1 MAVDYDLVIVGSS
14 YAGIYAAAIAADLK
28 SRVALVTH
36 SDRAYYLDNELII
49 SQALAEVGRWNW
61 QQQQNHFAADTAHC
75 SAISLIN
82 AQYWA
87 KEVDATLKAENSL
100 TTLAALGVDVI
111 VGKGEFSRL
120 PKLAV
125 NVGKRKLRSRNYLLA
140 TGASYTYEPIDG
152 AETIK
157 CLTPQDIFQGQDL
170 ANLPDNL
177 IVVGSSP
184 RSLELAQTLARFGKQ
199 IAFVTQERRLL
210 LSEDVEISLL
220 LQAQLEAEG
229 IKILTDSPIT
239 QLREINGQKWL
250 QAGDRAV
257 EADEIIFADRRQPN
271 IEGLN
276 LAGVEVKYDLR
287 GVRVNRQLQTTNPCI
302 YACGDIT
309 GSNSLNHI
317 TRHEVN
323 IAVRNALFLP
333 WFKTNYSALP
343 RGILTQPNLVRIGI
357 SEAEIEPKQQ
367 NDVYIV
373 REYFNSV
380 TQAQL
385 SGATRGLCKLL
396 IHRRGRILGCTIIGD
411 RATELIGAIALMMQH
426 KIKLSSNP
434 VQGLTTP
441 NFLSIS
447 PSCGEILHQA
457 AINFQRQ
464 KLQRNS
470 RLSHCLESWFTLRR
484 NWQK

>member
-36 SDRAYYLDNELII
+36 SDRAYLDNELII
-49 SQALAEVGRWNW
+49 SQALGEVGRWNW
-61 QQQQNHFAADTAHC
+61 QQQQNYFATDTDNFPT
-75 SAISLIN
+75 ISLIE

-87 KEVDATLKAENSL
+87 KEVNINLQAENSL
-100 TTLAALGVDVI
+100 ATLAALGVDII
-111 VGKGEFSRL
+111 VGRGEFCRL
-120 PKLAV
+120 PKLAL

-140 TGASYTYEPIDG
+140 TGAYYTYEPIDG

-157 CLTPQDIFQGQDL
+157 CLTPNDIFQGQDL
-170 ANLPDNL
+170 ATLADNL
-177 IVVGSSP
+177 ILVGGSA

-199 IAFVTQERRLL
+199 IVFVTQEQRILA
-210 LSEDVEISLL
+210 SEDGEISLL
-220 LQAQLEAEG
+220 IQAQLEAEG
-229 IKILTDSPIT
+229 IKILTNSPVS

-250 QAGDRAV
+250 QAGDRAL

-276 LAGVEVKYDLR
+276 LAGVEVKYDTR
-287 GVRVNRQLQTTNPCI
+287 GVRVNHKLQTTNPCI
-302 YACGDIT
+302 YACGDII
-309 GSNSLNHI
+309 GVHALNHI
-317 TRHEVN
+317 TRHEIN
-323 IAVRNALFLP
+323 IAVGNALCLP
-333 WFKTNYSALP
+333 WFKTDYTTLP

-357 SEAEIEPKQQ
+357 SEAQIEPKQQ

-373 REYFNSV
+373 REYFKSV

-396 IHRRGRILGCTIIGD
+396 IHRRGTILGCSIVGD
-411 RATELIGAIALMMQH
+411 RAVELIGAIALMMQH
-426 KIKLSSNP
+426 KIKLSSYP
-434 VQGLTTP
+434 WQELKTTS
-441 NFLSIS
+441 FLAIS
-447 PSCGEILHQA
+447 PSCAEILHQA

-470 RLSHCLESWFTLRR
+470 RLSNWLETWFTLRR
-484 NWQK
+484 NWHK